1 MTTGNDWRWTVTA
14 AAVVLGSYG
23 LVFLVVPELYI
34 AQANFR
40 TPPRP
45 GVFRF
50 QGGVLLALAIGS
62 WLARGRAEENGPIV
76 TVGAIAST
84 LVPLAL
90 TYTYFFDGYD
100 GNGRSLF
107 FAVVVWSVFAA
118 LYWKLVAEYR
128 AVLF

>member
-14 AAVVLGSYG
+14 AAVVLGIYG
-23 LVFLVVPELYI
+23 LVFILIPDVYI
-34 AQANFR
+34 MQAGFQ

-50 QGGVLLALAIGS
+50 QGGVLLGLAVGS
-62 WLARGRAEENGPIV
+62 WLARNRAEGNGPIA
-76 TVGAIAST
+76 TVGAVAST

-90 TYTYFFDGYD
+90 IYTYFFDGYD

-107 FAVVVWSVFAA
+107 FAVIIWIVFA
-118 LYWKLVAEYR
+118 
-128 AVLF
+128 VL